1 MITVEQAQRL
11 YQDNDS
17 AHGFDH
23 VLRVRRLALRIA
35 ESEGADLEVVSAA
48 ALLHDAG
55 RAEQDRTGACH
66 AQLGAQIARQA
77 LAGQPTE
84 RVKAVSEAIAQHR
97 FRTANAPTSLEA
109 RVLYDAD
116 KLDALGASGVAR
128 AYALAGARHQRL
140 WAVVDPAYAERAPE
154 AGHGDLVAEEH
165 TPVHEYLF
173 KLVKLQDRMTTETGR
188 SMAEERHRF
197 MAAFFARLE
206 QEVGGAF

>member
-11 YQDNDS
+11 YRDNDS

-35 ESEGADLEVVSAA
+35 QAEGADLELVSAA

-66 AQLGAQIARQA
+66 ALLGAQIAREA
-77 LAGQPTE
+77 LAGQPAE
-84 RVKAVSEAIAQHR
+84 RVEAVARAIAQHR
-97 FRTANAPTSLEA
+97 YRAANPPTSLEA

-140 WAVVDPAYAERAPE
+140 WAVVDPGYAERAPE
-154 AGHGDLVAEEH
+154 AGRNHLTAEEH
-165 TPVHEYLF
+165 TPVHEYRF
-173 KLVKLQDRMTTETGR
+173 KLVKLQDRMMTETGR
-188 SMAEERHRF
+188 RMAAERHRF
-197 MAAFFARLE
+197 MAAFFAQLE
-206 QEVGGAF
+206 QEISGAL